1 MDGAIK
7 NRENK
12 NNFEALFESFNSQTM
27 FKLMN
32 LSQFLILIFMVMS
45 YGEAFN
51 VQKASFCEMRA
62 GIKLQSTCD
71 GCKSFYSRPVKER
84 ILLNSKTRRSLK
96 KNCKI
101 ISRCCND
108 LMLRNMLSW
117 LIFCDQHI
125 LTVKLLYFRK
135 IWLIESKI
143 RNLRSSIWT
152 FKIRLI
158 ISQQLSLQLSL

>member
-1 MDGAIK
+1 
-7 NRENK
+7 
-12 NNFEALFESFNSQTM
+12 
-27 FKLMN
+27 MN
-32 LSQFLILIFMVMS
+32 LSQFLIFIFMVLS

-125 LTVKLLYFRK
+125 LTVKLLYFHK

-152 FKIRLI
+152 SKIRLI
-158 ISQQLSLQLSL
+158 ISQQPSLQLSL

>member
-1 MDGAIK
+1 MWNTICSTWIWYIILYRKLRWKRWYVTLWKALEK
-7 NRENK
+7 NLENK
-12 NNFEALFESFNSQTM
+12 NNFEALFKSFNSQTM

-32 LSQFLILIFMVMS
+32 LSQFLILIFMVLS

-117 LIFCDQHI
+117 LIFYD
-125 LTVKLLYFRK
+125 
-135 IWLIESKI
+135 S
-143 RNLRSSIWT
+143 
-152 FKIRLI
+152 
-158 ISQQLSLQLSL
+158 